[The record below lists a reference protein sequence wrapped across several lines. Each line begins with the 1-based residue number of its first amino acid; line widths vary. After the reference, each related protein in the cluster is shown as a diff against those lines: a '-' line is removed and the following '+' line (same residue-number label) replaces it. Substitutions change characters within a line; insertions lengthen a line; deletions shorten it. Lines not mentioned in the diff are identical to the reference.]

1 MTKTTHQLSIEII
14 QSRIK
19 TWGVFSPSLES
30 KSKKYVSFSRIV
42 NDELRKTIK
51 QNLTINFVNT

>member
-30 KSKKYVSFSRIV
+30 KSKKYVSFSSVV
-42 NDELRKTIK
+42 NGELKKILK
-51 QNLTINFVNT
+51 